1 MEKNRRIEGIVEYI
15 AGKYRSAAEIGI
27 GHFPDVA
34 YALLSKGIKVFAT
47 DIQFFLHGGMEV
59 VIDDITDPDISLY
72 SGIDV
77 LYSMR
82 TPTELVPFILRLAK
96 TIHADLIVKPL
107 SSEFL
112 DGQLMR
118 HGGMNFYLWSFYS
131 SSLTPFGI
139 SLLAL
144 KGQKQDA
151 FYDS

>member
-1 MEKNRRIEGIVEYI
+1 LEKNRRIEGLVDYI
-15 AGKYRSAAEIGI
+15 AGRYRSAAEIGI

-34 YALLSKGIKVFAT
+34 YALMSRGIRVFTT
-47 DIQFFLHGGMEV
+47 DIQPFSYDGLDIV
-59 VIDDITDPDISLY
+59 VDDVTKPDISLY

-112 DGQLMR
+112 NGKLVH
-118 HGGMNFYLWSFYS
+118 HGDVAFYVWQFS
-131 SSLTPFGI
+131 SSSRDLVI
-139 SLLAL
+139 SAKRTMTRCCL
-144 KGQKQDA
+144 
-151 FYDS
+151 